1 MKKLSLLAVVAVVL
15 LIPALSQAQVP
26 LTTPRNVT
34 LNASL
39 AETLSVTLTG
49 VSTVNFTLAPGAAAA
64 GDNPVGI
71 QSSWVLKP
79 GKTEVKVV
87 GYFDTTNALTDTA
100 DPTNH
105 IASSTVFGRVT
116 TGVPGSFTAFTGSV
130 AGIGTAGASL
140 LLLDVPINGL
150 NKNITRTDSLDLQ
163 IDLTG
168 APQQPAGTY
177 AGVLRIQAIVL

>member
-1 MKKLSLLAVVAVVL
+1 MKKLSLLAVVAVLL
-15 LIPALSQAQVP
+15 LIPTLSQAQVP
-26 LTTPRNVT
+26 LTTPLNVT

-105 IASSTVFGRVT
+105 IASSTVFGRVA
-116 TGVPGSFTAFTGSV
+116 PGSFTAFTGTV
-130 AGIGTAGASL
+130 LGIGTTGASL
-140 LLLDVPINGL
+140 LLVDELITGG
-150 NKNITRTDSLDLQ
+150 NKNKTRTDSLDLQ

-177 AGVLRIQAIVL
+177 AGVLHIRGIVL